1 MEATSLI
8 DSENAWHLERSD
20 ITCFGGLMTRIA
32 EFEPETNRE
41 CQSSATKPLPPQPA
55 GSRSRVAS
63 RKLIRGDH
71 CACEHH
77 AVCLIELRFLCMNH
91 FAAYCYQRLAEY
103 ENESTESSNPDCAR
117 RFLRECAAQ
126 ATKLSLI
133 GYELQN
139 IDRARL
145 LDIVLWANDLINRS
159 ILKSARFTNLTRNGG
174 IANLAG

>member
-8 DSENAWHLERSD
+8 DPENTWHLGRND
-20 ITCFGGLMTRIA
+20 ITCFGGLMRRIA
-32 EFEPETNRE
+32 VFEPETNRE
-41 CQSSATKPLPPQPA
+41 CQNSVTKPLPPQPA
-55 GSRSRVAS
+55 SSPSRVAS
-63 RKLIRGDH
+63 RRLIQCDH

-77 AVCLIELRFLCMNH
+77 AVCLIELRFLCMHH
-91 FAAYCYQRLAEY
+91 FVAYCYQRLAEY

-117 RFLRECAAQ
+117 RFFRECAAQ

-145 LDIVLWANDLINRS
+145 LDIVLWANDLFGRS
-159 ILKSARFTNLTRNGG
+159 ILKSTGFTSLTRNGG
-174 IANLAG
+174 IADAAG